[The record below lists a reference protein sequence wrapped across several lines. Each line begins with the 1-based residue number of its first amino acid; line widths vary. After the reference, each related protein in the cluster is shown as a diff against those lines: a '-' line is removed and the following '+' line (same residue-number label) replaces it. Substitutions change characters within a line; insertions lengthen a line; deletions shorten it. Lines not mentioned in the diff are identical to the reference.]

1 MKKLFNLN
9 KGKVLFVIGLF
20 LLVTVIG
27 VPRIFATPQPVG
39 SVDVYSRRL
48 NYKNDEPGAW
58 KVTKS
63 AKWISKENAEINI
76 NVDTVLKKSNLNSD
90 ILFVLDISES
100 MTNEKLGILKKE
112 TSNLI
117 ENLLDNNENKV
128 ALISFD
134 SIARINQ
141 GFTNDKTLL
150 LEKIDELVA
159 GAGTNYYRAF
169 LKIGEILDSYIKE
182 ENKDFTV
189 VFLTDGNP
197 NESTPNEVGQ
207 YNYLKA
213 NYPFINVN
221 AVQYEM
227 GDKILNSLV
236 NISDSQFVA
245 KMDSLS
251 DVLAKATVVPSEYSS
266 FQVMDY
272 IDDNYFYVESLNDI
286 KSDFGD
292 VLFDEKNQVITWK
305 LNNLKTGD
313 SKRLKIKIKLK
324 KPLEKALYPTNKDLD
339 ITSKI
344 DESYEEVSAS
354 TNPILANNYK
364 VIYDVNAPK
373 DCSVKTVFGAEQ
385 YDIFDVVATSEVIPE
400 CEGYQFRGWKISTKD
415 VTKINDDYFLMPSS
429 DVEIKGTWSN
439 LNIQKSMAGKVK
451 ESLTLYKQVEE
462 DAEDEGKFVKKYT
475 GDTTGLN
482 GSNNIYYY
490 YGGAANNNVVFA
502 NYCWKIVRTTGTG
515 GVKLLY
521 NGLPDLNGE
530 CHNTKGDSQLTAK
543 QMNRSG
549 NQVPYNDPSNS
560 LAYVGYMYNNSTK
573 YISNK
578 KDLVK
583 RQDILNVTT
592 MKIADDYNY
601 YYSDEYIYDSENARY
616 RLESAEQYAWI
627 DNYNNLVGKYTCKN
641 TSKNGNCQTL
651 YYVIKTDEN
660 TLYCIPLSMGSGKL
674 DKGNELSITVG
685 SDAIENLDGTYTL
698 VDPVVINKIDWYN
711 DYSVYKN
718 YFTCGS
724 NEETCVDMRYLAFT
738 TNQAFTYLERNE
750 VFKYGKSF
758 KYDGKNYILEDTI
771 DVFKHNQTNILRYN
785 HYTCFNKSGICEDGK
800 IYYVHNTGDTWL
812 RYIEL
817 TDGKSVDDAKAEMLL
832 NSDVNTD
839 DSVLKKAIDYW
850 YSNNMVEYTE
860 FLEDTVWCND
870 RSIGNLN
877 PNGWNF
883 NGGYTSSNIVFNA
896 NWNSKSLACNTVND
910 RFTVSNETGN
920 GALKYPVATITRN
933 EQDLAIS
940 KESPLRSGSVY
951 WVMTPYGYTAESA
964 FIYIV
969 LGNGSFSNYGAFS
982 YAGVRPSVSLRAD
995 IEYLSGDG
1003 SETLPYI
1010 IDIDDKL

>member
-1 MKKLFNLN
+1 MKKLFNFN
-9 KGKVLFVIGLF
+9 KKKVLFVLWLF
-20 LLVTVIG
+20 LLVAVIG
-27 VPRIFATPQPVG
+27 VPVIFATPQPVR
-39 SVDVYSRRL
+39 SVEVYSEKL
-48 NYKNDEPGAW
+48 DYKNSESGSW

-76 NVDTVLKKSNLNSD
+76 NVDTILKKSNLNSD

-117 ENLLDNNENKV
+117 ENILDNNENKV

-134 SIARINQ
+134 SVARINQ
-141 GFTNDKTLL
+141 GFTNDKTVL

-169 LKIGEILDSYIKE
+169 LKIDEILDGYIKE

-213 NYPFINVN
+213 KYPFINVN
-221 AVQYEM
+221 VVQYEM

-236 NISDSQFVA
+236 GISDSQFVA
-245 KMDSLS
+245 EMDTLT
-251 DVLAKATVVPSEYSS
+251 DVLAKATVVPFEYSN

-286 KSDFGD
+286 KSEFGD
-292 VLFDEKNQVITWK
+292 ILFDEKNQVITWK

-324 KPLEKALYPTNKDLD
+324 KSLEKALYPTNKNLD

-373 DCSVKTVFGAEQ
+373 ECNVKSDFGVEQ
-385 YDIFDVVATSEVIPE
+385 HDIFDVVTTSDDIPG
-400 CEGYQFRGWKISTKD
+400 CEGYQFKGWKISTKD
-415 VTKINDDYFLMPSS
+415 VTKINDDYFIMPSS
-429 DVEIKGTWSN
+429 DVVIKGVWSN
-439 LNIQKSMAGKVK
+439 LNIQKTMVGKVK

-462 DAEDEGKFVKKYT
+462 DADDEGKFVKRYT

-482 GSNNIYYY
+482 GSDNIYYY
-490 YGGAANNNVVFA
+490 YGGASNNNVVFA

-521 NGLPDLNGE
+521 NGLPDVNGE
-530 CHNTKGDSQLTAK
+530 CHNTKNASQLTAK
-543 QMNRSG
+543 QMNRNG
-549 NQVPYNDPSNS
+549 NTVPYNNPSDS

-578 KDLVK
+578 KNLVK
-583 RQDILNVTT
+583 KQDILNVTT
-592 MKIADDYNY
+592 MKIANDYNY
-601 YYSDEYIYDSENARY
+601 YYSDNYIFDNENARY

-627 DNYNNLVGKYTCKN
+627 DNYNNLVGKYTCKS
-641 TSKNGNCQTL
+641 TSINGNCQTL

-660 TLYCIPLSMGSGKL
+660 TLYCIPLSIGSL
-674 DKGNELSITVG
+674 DRGNELTITVG

-724 NEETCVDMRYLAFT
+724 NEETCADMRYLAFT

-771 DVFKHNQTNILRYN
+771 DVFKHNQPNILRYN

-800 IYYVHNTGDTWL
+800 IYYVHNAGDTWL

-817 TDGKSVDDAKAEMLL
+817 TDGKSVEDAKAVMLL

-850 YSNNMVEYTE
+850 YSNNMVEYTK
-860 FLEDTVWCND
+860 FLEDTVWCNE
-870 RSIGNLN
+870 RSIGNSSTNGWN
-877 PNGWNF
+877 PNGGNTY
-883 NGGYTSSNIVFNA
+883 NNNLIFNA
-896 NWNSKSLACNTVND
+896 NWNSNSLACKNVTD

-920 GALKYPVATITRN
+920 GVLKYPVATITRN
-933 EQDLAIS
+933 EEKLS
-940 KESPLRSGSVY
+940 SGSFLGSGSVY
-951 WVMTPYGYTAESA
+951 WTMTPYVYTAESA
-964 FIYIV
+964 FIFIV

-982 YAGVRPSVSLRAD
+982 YAGVRPSVSLRPG

-1003 SETLPYI
+1003 SETFPYI
-1010 IDIDDKL
+1010 IDIDSKL